1 MMSKHPSEVDLVD
14 LLEEGAEP
22 GLIGHVSE
30 CLECRERLG
39 ELQQGLELAR
49 ELPAPEPP
57 PLFYQALRRNVRRE
71 TGRPAAPRGL
81 AGFWA
86 YGAAAAAALAMVAL
100 LLPGQGPNGTA
111 GEAVAWSSLPP
122 TSDDVGLQVLSA
134 LDLDDELSAVV
145 ECGWPSCL
153 AELTPE
159 ERQAVAEDLREELQ
173 GRAL

>member
-1 MMSKHPSEVDLVD
+1 MSKHPSEVDLVD

-22 GLIGHVSE
+22 GLVGHVSE
-30 CLECRERLG
+30 CLECGERLG
-39 ELQQGLELAR
+39 GLRQGLELAR
-49 ELPAPEPP
+49 ELEVPEPP

-71 TGRPAAPRGL
+71 TSRPSAPRGF

-86 YGAAAAAALAMVAL
+86 YWAAAAAALAMVAL
-100 LLPGQGPNGTA
+100 LVPGQGPGSMT
-111 GEAVAWSSLPP
+111 GEAAGWSSLPP

-134 LDLDDELSAVV
+134 LDLDDDLSAVV

-159 ERQAVAEDLREELQ
+159 ERQAVAEDLREELE